1 MTETNI
7 YILCPD
13 FSFPVGGVKILYR
26 HVDILNNHGLSAF
39 ILHRKTGF
47 RCTWFENNTRV
58 TCLAYLAQTPIQQSD
73 YLVFPEECGFEV
85 TQIKKG
91 IKKVIFNQNCYYTFK
106 DYFLEKENFLTPYL
120 DRDTIAT
127 IVVSED
133 SKSYLSY
140 VFPKLKVLRIHNAI
154 NPDLFFYQSHKKKQI
169 CFMPRKNFPD
179 ALQVFNILKFRNAL
193 GDFAIVQI
201 QDKSEKEVAE
211 ILRESLIF
219 LSFGY
224 PEGFSMPPAEAMACG
239 CLVIGY
245 HGMGGKEY
253 FKPDFSFPIE
263 VGDIIGFA
271 KTVEQV
277 IQSYEENPDTLI
289 KKAKIAADFIK
300 ENHSPEIEI
309 RDVVQCWN
317 SILGKA
323 TSSISHNFNLREINL
338 IIFPEWGQP
347 EESLSLELERV
358 IRAILTHPEKNS
370 ISLLID
376 TSNIPDNSEVDANLV
391 LSGVVMNLLMQEDLD
406 VTTEPEISL
415 VGKVSEIEWQALL
428 PQIQYWIRLENENQ
442 QVSAKLEL
450 TNIQACKLDQLI
462 AQQSLQLYLCNQLY
476 RQGRYEEAIEKYQK
490 FLEIQ
495 TGDAEL
501 YFNLSE
507 CFRYLHRIEE
517 AIHTLQEG
525 IRCYQ
530 TNAKLHFYL
539 IQRLQESGKIQE
551 AISAAETAS
560 NILQNEYVF
569 KILNNLIV
577 PIVYNTAEEISFH
590 RQRFVQGLENLIQQT
605 SLETPKEK
613 TNALRGISCVTNFYL
628 VYQAHND
635 RDLQRQYGNLL
646 HQITAANYPKWVEP
660 LSLPPLQEN
669 QKIRVGYISAY
680 LHAYSG
686 TYWLLGW
693 LRHCNRQNFEIY
705 CYYTG
710 NDPDIITQQ
719 FQQYSDVFHH
729 IPGNLEAVSQQIL
742 DDRLHI
748 LVFPE
753 IGMDAPTIPIASL
766 RLAPVQCTA
775 WGHPVT
781 SGLPTIDYY
790 LSSELMEPENAQEHY
805 TETLIRLPNLAIAY
819 PKPDIPALT
828 KTRSDF
834 ALRDDAVVYLCC
846 QAPFK
851 YLPQHDFIFTEIARH
866 VPQAQFVFIRADNL
880 KPRLLKAFA
889 AAGLKCEDYCVFL
902 PFQARFD
909 YLMLNLLCDVYLDSF
924 GFSGGNT
931 TLDAIA
937 CNLPIVTCP
946 GEFMRGR
953 LSYAML
959 TRLGLS
965 ETIAQDEA
973 EYIDIAVRLGLEPV
987 WRDRIV
993 QYTAEHH
1000 DCLYNDTTCVAV
1012 LEEFYQRVVQEGLTQ
1027 R

>member
-1 MTETNI
+1 MNQPFPKVSVI
-7 YILCPD
+7 IPCYNLGQYID
-13 FSFPVGGVKILYR
+13 EA
-26 HVDILNNHGLSAF
+26 VDS
-39 ILHRKTGF
+39 
-47 RCTWFENNTRV
+47 V
-58 TCLAYLAQTPIQQSD
+58 LAQTYRNFEIIIVNDGSTDEETINILKNYNKPKTEVLHTTNQGVSAARNTGIQGATGKYIICLD
-73 YLVFPEECGFEV
+73 ADDKICNTYLEKAVKVLEE
-85 TQIKKG
+85 
-91 IKKVIFNQNCYYTFK
+91 NQNIGIVDCEVELFGEQTGRCE
-106 DYFLEKENFLTPYL
+106 FLPEYQLSLILLVNCVYPIGVFRKSDWERTNGYNSNMIYGWEDHDFWLSIIEL
-120 DRDTIAT
+120 GRE
-127 IVVSED
+127 VVRLPE
-133 SKSYLSY
+133 
-140 VFPKLKVLRIHNAI
+140 V
-154 NPDLFFYQSHKKKQI
+154 LFFYRQRSGS
-169 CFMPRKNFPD
+169 R
-179 ALQVFNILKFRNAL
+179 
-193 GDFAIVQI
+193 
-201 QDKSEKEVAE
+201 DKS
-211 ILRESLIF
+211 IQREQFIYLYAQ
-219 LSFGY
+219 L
-224 PEGFSMPPAEAMACG
+224 
-239 CLVIGY
+239 
-245 HGMGGKEY
+245 
-253 FKPDFSFPIE
+253 FKNHTKLYS
-263 VGDIIGFA
+263 
-271 KTVEQV
+271 
-277 IQSYEENPDTLI
+277 EN
-289 KKAKIAADFIK
+289 
-300 ENHSPEIEI
+300 IEI
-309 RDVVQCWN
+309 IFKYILDLRSSVWKLEDQLEKNQVEATLN
-317 SILGKA
+317 SL
-323 TSSISHNFNLREINL
+323 NLREINL
-338 IIFPEWGQP
+338 VVFPDWCQP
-347 EESLSLELERV
+347 EESLSFEL
-358 IRAILTHPEKNS
+358 
-370 ISLLID
+370 
-376 TSNIPDNSEVDANLV
+376 
-391 LSGVVMNLLMQEDLD
+391 
-406 VTTEPEISL
+406 
-415 VGKVSEIEWQALL
+415 
-428 PQIQYWIRLENENQ
+428 
-442 QVSAKLEL
+442 
-450 TNIQACKLDQLI
+450 
-462 AQQSLQLYLCNQLY
+462 
-476 RQGRYEEAIEKYQK
+476 
-490 FLEIQ
+490 
-495 TGDAEL
+495 
-501 YFNLSE
+501 
-507 CFRYLHRIEE
+507 
-517 AIHTLQEG
+517 
-525 IRCYQ
+525 
-530 TNAKLHFYL
+530 
-539 IQRLQESGKIQE
+539 
-551 AISAAETAS
+551 
-560 NILQNEYVF
+560 
-569 KILNNLIV
+569 
-577 PIVYNTAEEISFH
+577 
-590 RQRFVQGLENLIQQT
+590 
-605 SLETPKEK
+605 
-613 TNALRGISCVTNFYL
+613 
-628 VYQAHND
+628 ND
-635 RDLQRQYGNLL
+635 RDLQHQYGNLV

-660 LSLPPLQEN
+660 LSLHPLQEN

-693 LRHCNRQNFEIY
+693 LRHGDRQNFEIY

-902 PFQARFD
+902 PGQARFD

-987 WRDRIV
+987 WRDWIV

-1000 DCLYNDTTCVAV
+1000 DCLYNDTTCVAA